1 MNGKKFR
8 VGCKKIFSLYPKIL
22 KDQVH
27 KHRLDKLWSTSHKQN
42 LAKVTNDIEA
52 FESAK
57 TGETVTGK
65 DKLVKDN
72 LDAGLDLLMQMDKKM
87 QNNNGLN
94 SSLSGNVVF
103 IMYYLVNNI
112 NLGLGSTFFLLTF
125 FDNFIFQNAVF
136 SEIIPNF

>member
-1 MNGKKFR
+1 MTGRSLTIPAEWCTSNVNGKKFR

-27 KHRLDKLWSTSHKQN
+27 KHRLDKLWSASHKQN

-52 FESAK
+52 FEASK

-65 DKLVKDN
+65 DKLTKDN

-94 SSLSGNVVF
+94 SNLSG
-103 IMYYLVNNI
+103 
-112 NLGLGSTFFLLTF
+112 G
-125 FDNFIFQNAVF
+125 
-136 SEIIPNF
+136 